1 MALTEKKILESERNQ
16 IYVKSTPGSRL
27 TGTVSENK
35 NVFDKFPQLIMN
47 KYNELVDLLIASGLD
62 TIAQDITNRY
72 TKTQVD
78 EIIESETNTLV
89 SDIGINLTT
98 GVITITK
105 KNGTVYTVDTA
116 LEKVPATFEFIQDT
130 ENDKYYIKVT
140 NVDGSSSQTEVTNL
154 MNQYTFA
161 SGDNILF
168 TVLKSGT
175 TTTISASIKS
185 GSITMAELD
194 SAVKNYFDSLASS
207 VSSDKSVVET
217 NKQIVVDAS
226 QTVTENTS
234 IVLEAKEV
242 AVNNSKL
249 AKSYAVG
256 GTDSRTGEDT
266 DNAKY
271 YYEQAKSSANAAK
284 ASESSVSENASSA
297 QSAKE
302 SASSSAKIA
311 SDAASSAAESESN
324 ALASKNAAENA
335 SNYAKQCAS
344 GAEESANA
352 AYSSA
357 TNAANSSTAAKAAQT
372 AAEKA
377 KAAAEAAKDKAEEIV
392 GGNYATKKQL
402 NSHIEDSTAHITADE
417 RTKWN
422 AKAEAVSLI
431 DSTSQAQANLTPAE
445 ILQAR
450 QAGKILMAIGGV
462 CTLMSNSGTSQVV
475 VHRQYN
481 DSNIVAKVT
490 INSDKSY
497 TVELVDLEKTSNKVI
512 SLSASS
518 TDTQY
523 PSAKCVYDMIGNVE
537 ALLAA
542 L

>member
-154 MNQYTFA
+154 MNQYTFT
-161 SGDNILF
+161 SGDKILF

-175 TTTISASIKS
+175 TTTINASIKA
-185 GSITMAELD
+185 GSITMTELD
-194 SAVKNYFDSLASS
+194 ALVKEYFDNLASAVAADKAA
-207 VSSDKSVVET
+207 VASDKQYV
-217 NKQIVVDAS
+217 IDAS
-226 QTVTENTS
+226 QTVTQNVTL
-234 IVLEAKEV
+234 VLEAKQTAEDN
-242 AVNNSKL
+242 ATLS
-249 AKSYAVG
+249 KSYAVG
-256 GTDSRTGEDT
+256 GTGSRAGENT
-266 DNAKY
+266 DNAMY
-271 YYEQAKSSANAAK
+271 YANQAKT
-284 ASESSVSENASSA
+284 
-297 QSAKE
+297 AKE
-302 SASSSAKIA
+302 
-311 SDAASSAAESESN
+311 
-324 ALASKNAAENA
+324 
-335 SNYAKQCAS
+335 
-344 GAEESANA
+344 
-352 AYSSA
+352 
-357 TNAANSSTAAKAAQT
+357 
-372 AAEKA
+372 
-377 KAAAEAAKDKAEEIV
+377 AAEAAKNSAQEIV
-392 GGNYATKKQL
+392 GGDYATKTQL
-402 NSHIEDSTAHITADE
+402 NSHTGDTTLHITAEE

-422 AKAEAVSLI
+422 AKE
-431 DSTSQAQANLTPAE
+431 DNTN
-445 ILQAR
+445 
-450 QAGKILMAIGGV
+450 
-462 CTLMSNSGTSQVV
+462 
-475 VHRQYN
+475 
-481 DSNIVAKVT
+481 KVT
-490 INSDKSY
+490 
-497 TVELVDLEKTSNKVI
+497 
-512 SLSASS
+512 SLSAES
-518 TDTQY
+518 TDQQY

-537 ALLAA
+537 ALLAE